1 MGKKRIDK
9 AASASSPP
17 TAAKTRVGDSPGG
30 SELYTQMMPADEY
43 KPEKLGYVDFGVS
56 GLKRFAGYIFEE
68 FVNELTGKNAQKT
81 YKEMYYNDPVASSLI
96 FAIKMTARKSDW
108 RVEPASEEENDLEA
122 ADFLEQCMNDMN
134 RPWKEVINE
143 ILSMIAYGHA
153 PMEVTYKKRDGEM
166 DEPSKTSAFED
177 GAIGWQSIALR
188 SQETILRWEFFEN
201 GDIKGL
207 WQLAPPYYRL
217 TYIPWE
223 KFLLFRT
230 DYSKNNPEGRSILRG
245 AWRPW
250 LFKKH
255 LEEIEAIGAERGV
268 SGIPIVWVPPNIAAP
283 DITDTNAQTALTAYK
298 ELVKNIR
305 RDSQEG
311 IVFPMSYDDKGQ
323 KMYDL
328 TLLTTQGTETGKIGE
343 MIERKSREMLQVCLA
358 EFIMLGSGKSGSF
371 ALSQTKVD
379 LFLMAIETYLDLIAE
394 VFNNIAVPRLFALN
408 PQFKV
413 EDYPKISHDGV
424 KDMDLN
430 NMSNYISKLI
440 TAGAMVPDMPLMQY
454 LRSAAGLPDATE
466 EDSAAQADLMSQ
478 KRDAEMAGLQQAQS
492 LAEHPEL
499 AKPDIKVPGKGK
511 DASPNQE
518 QKPAGVKGKDK
529 RYAEPDNPDVPN
541 SD

>member
-1 MGKKRIDK
+1 MGKKDIEK

-17 TAAKTRVGDSPGG
+17 TTRVGDSPGG
-30 SELYTQMMPADEY
+30 AELYTQMMPADEY
-43 KPEKLGYVDFGVS
+43 KADKLGYVDFGVS

-96 FAIKMTARKSDW
+96 FAIKMTARKSEW
-108 RVEPASEEENDLEA
+108 RVEPASDDKAALEEAE
-122 ADFLEQCMNDMN
+122 FLEQCMDDMN

-143 ILSMIAYGHA
+143 SLSMIAYGHA
-153 PMEVTYKKRDGEM
+153 PMELTYKKRDGEQ
-166 DEPSKTSAFED
+166 DEPSKTSVFDD

-188 SQETILRWEFFEN
+188 SQETILRWEFYEN

-268 SGIPIVWVPPNIAAP
+268 AGIPVAWVPPNIAAP
-283 DITDTNAQTALTAYK
+283 DSTDTNALAALEAFK
-298 ELVKNIR
+298 DLVKNVR

-311 IVFPMSYDDKGQ
+311 IVFPMVYDDKGN

-328 TLLTTQGTETGKIGE
+328 TLMTTGGSETGKIGE

-358 EFIMLGSGKSGSF
+358 EFIMLGAGKTGSY
-371 ALSQTKVD
+371 AMSQSKVD
-379 LFLMAIETYLDLIAE
+379 LFLMAITTYLDLIAE
-394 VFNNIAVPRLFALN
+394 VFNTHAVARLFELN
-408 PQFKV
+408 PQFKCK
-413 EDYPKISHDGV
+413 DGLPTIHHDGV

-430 NMSNYISKLI
+430 NMSNYISKLVTSGVI
-440 TAGAMVPDMPLMQY
+440 QPDAALSEY
-454 LRSAAGLPDATE
+454 LRAAAGLPAQTE
-466 EDSAAQADLMSQ
+466 EEYQELKDEGKEQEQAMM
-478 KRDAEMAGLQQAQS
+478 DAKIESERAKAQS
-492 LAEHPEL
+492 KQPVE
-499 AKPDIKVPGKGK
+499 G
-511 DASPNQE
+511 SPNEE

-529 RYAEPDNPDVPN
+529 KSQDEDDVMPTKGKL
-541 SD
+541 